1 MVKNVHE
8 IAIHCHSLMQTGF
21 FLDQRLIGR
30 ETELRRLCQI
40 LVEDGD
46 CLLVGAP
53 GIGRRSLIRAAAQ
66 QMGVR
71 VIEIDCFRS
80 TSPTRF
86 LRLLA
91 DSITEVFSELTEL
104 RLLQTWIQP
113 HPIVLEQPAG
123 QRAHLTWHLPIEDE
137 WTLFQTLLDLPQ
149 FMADALNC
157 RVVILFLNFPHIRSW
172 DRSGHWESHLRQAIQ
187 QQSRVSY
194 TLVASVVEAWAEESD
209 LHIIALSPLDPAIMQ
224 DWIVPAMAA
233 EGFQFTPEAL
243 KLFLEIVQGHIG
255 DAISLAQRIWLETR
269 IRAAASDWTPPK
281 EPAGALIEAHH
292 VHRSVIALVNDLSTT
307 FESLI
312 LLLPPS
318 QVRVLESLALDP
330 TDRPQAREYIQK
342 HQLTRGGSLQGALAS
357 LEQKGLLYG
366 QAGGYRVALPFL
378 AFWLRSRLG

>member
-1 MVKNVHE
+1 
-8 IAIHCHSLMQTGF
+8 
-21 FLDQRLIGR
+21 
-30 ETELRRLCQI
+30 
-40 LVEDGD
+40 
-46 CLLVGAP
+46 
-53 GIGRRSLIRAAAQ
+53 
-66 QMGVR
+66 MGVR

-80 TSPTRF
+80 TSATRF

-91 DSITEVFSELTEL
+91 DSVTDVFANPTEL
-104 RLLQTWIQP
+104 RLLQTWLQP
-113 HPIVLEQPAG
+113 YPIVLEQQVPS
-123 QRAHLTWHLPIEDE
+123 RSRLTWHLPLEDE
-137 WTLFQTLLDLPQ
+137 WMLFQTLLDLPQ

-172 DRSGHWESHLRQAIQ
+172 DRSGQWESHLRQAIQ

-194 TLVASVVEAWAEESD
+194 TLVASVVEAWAESSD
-209 LHIIALSPLDPAIMQ
+209 LHIIALAPLEPEIMEA
-224 DWIVPAMAA
+224 WIVPAMAT

-255 DAISLAQRIWLETR
+255 DAISLAHRIWLDGQ
-269 IRAAASDWTPPK
+269 IRAAASRDWSQVK
-281 EPAGALIEAHH
+281 AKAEPAWIEAHH
-292 VHRSVIALVNDLSTT
+292 VHRSVIALIEDLATT

-366 QAGGYRVALPFL
+366 QSGGYRVALPFL
-378 AFWLRSRLG
+378 AFWLRKRLS